1 MYFKNF
7 DMYPWSTNK
16 SKIKILSDLRYNYS
30 KACGYI
36 LNVDAML
43 WDNPSTRP
51 KLGVRLRHEW
61 MKQLHFDSI
70 LHIHVMWQVIVIIGE
85 GEGHTVSS
93 LSLGEWWWMNELRRE
108 IMKVVESTAMFLSV
122 FGQTKHQQ
130 WEFPS
135 WASPFQVLIVTIIIW
150 YFFKFVNIA
159 DYHDKIIAIL

>member
-1 MYFKNF
+1 
-7 DMYPWSTNK
+7 
-16 SKIKILSDLRYNYS
+16 
-30 KACGYI
+30 
-36 LNVDAML
+36 
-43 WDNPSTRP
+43 
-51 KLGVRLRHEW
+51 

-135 WASPFQVLIVTIIIW
+135 WSSPFQVLIVTIIIW
-150 YFFKFVNIA
+150 YFFNRLPSQNYCYCKFYCRPPMQSHLILYKHINICWNL
-159 DYHDKIIAIL
+159 HQPFQLKWN